1 MLVETFEQYSPEW
14 WAARVGRPSAS
25 CFGKIITPKTMKP
38 SSQAEKYLYTLA
50 GERIAGVK
58 EETYQNAAME
68 RGIIME
74 EEARNMFEMI
84 QDVEVNQVGMI
95 YPDENKMYSCS
106 PDGLMDSPDNLM
118 EEAGLEIKCPL
129 ISTHVAYL
137 LAGEVPVE
145 YIPQVQGSMLI
156 SGLSHWFFMSYYPGL
171 PPLILKVPRDEKF
184 CATLQAELESFCER
198 LDRVEEQLR
207 GLA

>member
-1 MLVETFEQYSPEW
+1 MIVETFEQYSPEW

-38 SSQAEKYLYTLA
+38 SAQAEKYLYTLA
-50 GERIAGVK
+50 GERIAGAK

-74 EEARNMFEMI
+74 EEARNMFEMV

-95 YPDENKMYSCS
+95 YPDEAKMYSCS
-106 PDGLMDSPDNLM
+106 PDGLM

-137 LAGEVPVE
+137 LAGEVPIE
-145 YIPQVQGSMLI
+145 YVPQVQGAMLI
-156 SGLSHWFFMSYYPGL
+156 SGLPHWFFMSYYPGL
-171 PPLILKVPRDEKF
+171 PPLILKVKRDDTF
-184 CATLQAELESFCER
+184 CAALMVELEAFCKR
-198 LDRVEEQLR
+198 LDNVEAQLR
-207 GLA
+207 SLA